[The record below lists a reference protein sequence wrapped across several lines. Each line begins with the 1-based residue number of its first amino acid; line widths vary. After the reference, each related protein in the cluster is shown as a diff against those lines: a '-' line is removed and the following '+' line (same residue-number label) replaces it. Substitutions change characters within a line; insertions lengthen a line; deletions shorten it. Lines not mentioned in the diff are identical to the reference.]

1 MRALLSSVLL
11 LTMSLT
17 AVSQNRVV
25 TILDVRTNAI
35 LGGVKNGRFIKPQ
48 EAVRGL
54 KIGDLFTYF
63 GIDSLNLSGR
73 KLIKLDPANGYC
85 ADTLMFEAQ
94 PDETSGVLVSAH
106 ADWDVSLRF
115 TENLW
120 DGYQPSWAELKFWRH
135 PAYEKVVTDFLKSKG
150 IPNAVARISQA
161 FRGDLDGDRQD
172 EVILVANHFNPRVS
186 PLGSFGDHSF
196 VLLRKMVGQAVQNIL
211 IDGDLDFKSF
221 PAGGPLLRDIT
232 AIVDLDGDGR
242 MEIVIHGIGSKRAST
257 TVYSIPHVMPWK
269 VLQVSCK
276 L

>member
-1 MRALLSSVLL
+1 MKALLIAFVS

-17 AVSQNRVV
+17 VWPQNRVV
-25 TILDVRTNAI
+25 TILDVRTNAV
-35 LGGVKNGRFIKPQ
+35 LGGVKNGQFVKPQ
-48 EAVRGL
+48 EAIGGL
-54 KIGDLFTYF
+54 KIGDSFTYF

-85 ADTLMFEAQ
+85 TDTSIFEVQ
-94 PDETSGVLVSAH
+94 PGETSGVLISAN

-172 EVILVANHFNPRVS
+172 EVILIANHFNPRVS
-186 PLGSFGDHSF
+186 PPGRFGDHSF
-196 VLLRKMVGQAVQNIL
+196 VLLRKMVGKAVQSIL
-211 IDGDLDFKSF
+211 IDGDLDAKSF

-242 MEIVIHGIGSKRAST
+242 MEIVIHGIGSQEAST
-257 TVYSIPHVMPWK
+257 AVYSIPHLTPLR